1 MKITIKTIYK
11 GDYTIGK
18 LYLNDIYF
26 CDTLEDPI
34 RDLNND
40 GDLHD
45 IGEKKIW
52 GDTAIP
58 KGIYTVILSYSPK
71 FKKILPRLLNVP
83 NFDGILIHG
92 GRLITTKIDT
102 HGCILVGE
110 NKVKGQLINSK
121 ETIKNLIIKLL
132 DSGDKK
138 HVIEI
143 IR

>member
-40 GDLHD
+40 GDLDD